1 MQHLSSWFVGICTK
15 FYLKEKNKTGIRG
28 CTLDVINTTYLSP
41 KTNFNKQD
49 NREVFEMV
57 LTSASEACV
66 SPKIWH
72 ALVTL
77 GYTVAHRTLAKFSLQ
92 PSLEATVG
100 FCEVALASVD
110 HLQRIFWHF
119 KWVRETVEPA
129 FVKVLKNRK
138 WHWTLEGNELASFYP
153 SARRNVHLTT
163 TSSLCSLN
171 CWL

>member
-1 MQHLSSWFVGICTK
+1 MHSRCQNLRIITHYPTSFQRPIKPFLQK
-15 FYLKEKNKTGIRG
+15 K
-28 CTLDVINTTYLSP
+28 
-41 KTNFNKQD
+41 
-49 NREVFEMV
+49 MV

-77 GYTVAHRTLAKFSLQ
+77 GYTVAYRTLAKFSLQ

-138 WHWTLEGNELASFYP
+138 
-153 SARRNVHLTT
+153 
-163 TSSLCSLN
+163 
-171 CWL
+171 

>member
-1 MQHLSSWFVGICTK
+1 MSEPKNNNPLS
-15 FYLKEKNKTGIRG
+15 YLF
-28 CTLDVINTTYLSP
+28 P
-41 KTNFNKQD
+41 KTNKT
-49 NREVFEMV
+49 VFTKKMV

-77 GYTVAHRTLAKFSLQ
+77 GYTVAYRTLAKFSLQ

-138 WHWTLEGNELASFYP
+138 
-153 SARRNVHLTT
+153 
-163 TSSLCSLN
+163 
-171 CWL
+171 